1 MVVLWKILWR
11 NSPQRLH
18 ERKRTHEVI
27 TRERTQLAFMESLSK
42 RAQWPY
48 PAIHNERRENFS
60 PRLND
65 ETNNRSNTYQK
76 NPRKKEYER
85 ERRMEYRV
93 FTTRKN

>member
-1 MVVLWKILWR
+1 M
-11 NSPQRLH
+11 
-18 ERKRTHEVI
+18 
-27 TRERTQLAFMESLSK
+27 
-42 RAQWPY
+42 Y

-85 ERRMEYRV
+85 ERRMEYCV
-93 FTTRKN
+93 FTTRKNWKGLIDIQTPTINALPPMGDHVDLMQIQVQVQKPKQY

>member
-1 MVVLWKILWR
+1 
-11 NSPQRLH
+11 
-18 ERKRTHEVI
+18 
-27 TRERTQLAFMESLSK
+27 MESLSK
-42 RAQWPY
+42 RAQWSY
-48 PAIHNERRENFS
+48 PAIHNERR

-93 FTTRKN
+93 FTTRKNWKGLIDIQTTHLQLTFCLPWETM